1 MVYIFKKKLLHLLHS
16 NVTTKQI
23 YNLLQIDPLL
33 THLYDTP
40 IQYLQHY
47 LQLSEKQKKNFPTHF
62 SSMNIDQIIN
72 LYNSH
77 NIQFIT
83 ILDPEYPPLLKEIYQ
98 PPLGLFILG
107 NKELLSQ
114 KILAIVGARD
124 ADGLGKDVLNK
135 LLPPLIDRQLVI
147 VSGLAKGADTFAH
160 EKTIQLGGKTIAVLG
175 SGFYHIYPRENM
187 KLAKIIAMDHCLVSE
202 YPPIKRPE
210 KWHFPMRNRIIAG
223 LSLGV
228 LVLQA
233 KRRSGSLI
241 TADFALDAGR
251 EVFAIPGPIQHK
263 LFEGTNRLI
272 QQGAK
277 LVMNAQDILEELQ
290 V

>member
-1 MVYIFKKKLLHLLHS
+1 
-16 NVTTKQI
+16 
-23 YNLLQIDPLL
+23 
-33 THLYDTP
+33 
-40 IQYLQHY
+40 
-47 LQLSEKQKKNFPTHF
+47 
-62 SSMNIDQIIN
+62 MNIDQIIN